1 MVKINKIYDIVPSGI
16 SYGGHSGSKSG
27 IIIDGERWLLK
38 YPKSTKSMDNPK
50 VSYTT
55 SPLSEY
61 IGSHIYDIIG
71 IDVHQTEIAVVND
84 KKVVVAC
91 RDFLKSTEVILDY
104 NMIKNDYDEKIEEE
118 LDKLS
123 SSSKLGHNDINEIE
137 LIMENNIYFK
147 NNPELKTRFWDMF
160 IVDALISNND
170 RNEANWGLILDKE
183 TQNIRLCPVFDNGA
197 SFYNKTNTDKFTEY
211 LNDEIKF
218 KQVVY
223 DSAISIFDEDG
234 KTINPLKYIESMK
247 NNNCNNALLRIFPRI
262 NLEKI
267 KEIIDDIPEE
277 YQELPVITKEQKE
290 FYYKSLMYRYNN
302 VLKSTYE
309 KLVK

>member
-27 IIIDGERWLLK
+27 IIIDDERWFLK

-197 SFYNKTNTDKFTEY
+197 SFYNKTNSDKFTEY
-211 LNDEIKF
+211 LYDEKKF

-223 DSAISIFDEDG
+223 DSALSIFDEDG

-290 FYYKSLMYRYNN
+290 FYFKSLIYRYNN